1 MVTRFVTYLGQ
12 PRIDDKL
19 DELINST
26 VPFVLAEAR
35 AVFEKAS
42 LFYSWEPGALAPR
55 TRRVQK
61 IERHLNARRAMA
73 FTRSPRS
80 RRRTDGALVR
90 REASAERIPGTG
102 PSADAHR
109 LLRGLA
115 VVVVEQAAQPLATAD
130 ASMTTSDAIVPFDQ
144 PVIEALMIALSMIM
158 RNVFA
163 DRSAKRFLT
172 EEDHPVEAFAFDRQ
186 NKPLDESVQIRRTVG
201 SLITS
206 VPASSIEA
214 RNSAPELLVAVQDEE
229 SLAEKKGVDRIGEVA
244 SDPHHKRAA

>member
-61 IERHLNARRAMA
+61 LERHLNARRAMA
-73 FTRSPRS
+73 FTRS